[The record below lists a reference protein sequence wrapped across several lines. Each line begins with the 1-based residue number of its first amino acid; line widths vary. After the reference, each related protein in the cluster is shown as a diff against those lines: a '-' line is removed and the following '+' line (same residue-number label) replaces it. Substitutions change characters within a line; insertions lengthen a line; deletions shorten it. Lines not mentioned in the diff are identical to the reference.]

1 MPQTSPVKGSD
12 RQPTNNRYGA
22 VSKPKLLSLQSAK
35 KKAEN
40 YAAKNDKKARV
51 GAKKA
56 VLQEL
61 NTHLAI
67 RAQGLQLKLHD
78 DRGEN
83 PYSVGKIVKDKRKP
97 PVAKHKT
104 VRKTEEIVTD
114 EVVQEKVKAKP
125 SGYDWD
131 MHGRQAEHRIRYLA
145 RKYLMLWQKHT
156 YGQITPSLA
165 RLHYHKSLQRQV
177 LKVWQDIWWA
187 SRKGW
192 KLNIRADYHNRY
204 RIWQRTFK
212 AWKLFVM
219 LSRAKKT
226 KIKLASQYA
235 EGKLT
240 ETCIKAWKQYISS
253 RRFKKVQCKI
263 AERHSNTLIMRRA
276 WQQWGH
282 QMSIK
287 YELSIMET
295 QAMQFWAWN
304 LMQKGWSVW
313 AAAYCTRQKEKSKLA
328 AAEGYFNKRLM
339 SHTWVA
345 WKSYRASK
353 RLSNLQKRVADR
365 HFYNRTLQQAFKAW
379 TSRWHRQN
387 ELAQF
392 EEIISSRGAAA
403 SMRRSFIHWKFYV
416 WLQHRK
422 YEKEELA
429 TAHYRKHLLST
440 GLSCF
445 QLQVVERRLKIMR
458 DRMAKEACYK
468 LTLRRAWIVWLKRCE
483 HSEELKLYVLTRTA
497 RTHYSL
503 GLLRVSLHGW
513 VRYCQWRRHRR
524 AQYLTA
530 DLHYG
535 QVALPRFFLRLRVFV
550 DLMHEKREDNHAA
563 AKFRREVL
571 FAQTFYKWLELYRLQ
586 QDVRMLNRMAI
597 LHYDE
602 VLKSRFIKY
611 WAGQAR
617 EKLRLNR
624 LEDIAISHC
633 NHKRMEKALC
643 HWRNFVRDTKDSRS
657 SQHTAV
663 KHYYISLLKWTWSA
677 WVKFTERKRVKWRKR
692 AVADLHYSNRV
703 LSLTLQAWKVYR
715 VRCVQAQTT
724 ADERYRE
731 YNKLVLRE
739 SFESWREHAVEHKAN
754 RRAHH
759 LAKKTWKRRLLSKVL
774 IAWHVYAIEHSVK
787 AEEMRAR
794 VQETKKALDRG
805 KLRRA
810 LRAWTLYSQHSVVQR
825 SLHHSSVSHHNKVV
839 LRKAL
844 DAWKAYTK
852 LCFRVQILNRQ
863 SMWLHN
869 RRILSYHF
877 ARLKS
882 RYSESMALKRKST
895 LALWHWSV
903 ALQRRAF
910 FALLEYAIA
919 KKHKKSRIEHAL
931 RERRSKLLRD
941 GVTRWMQVVHHL
953 ACLRSRYAQARHLEA
968 ARGVQ
973 ECVYRCA
980 MHWRRWASERARRR
994 PASPRPRP
1002 VEYLKE
1008 KQGLRE
1014 KPVPGIRETE
1024 TNKGQVAMKL
1034 DLFRTRPRPRV
1045 PDYLRE
1051 SYDLPSITIETDKR
1065 PIPAVNT
1072 SETPRDPNDKQED
1085 IPRSS
1090 PPRPSPRPQL
1100 ATSPSRE
1107 ESIVFPPSSE
1117 GEGESFLS
1125 TKSFPPRYRS
1135 KEESNSTVP
1144 SLRPFPGDEPHS
1156 AANALMPP
1164 AREVLRISAVNSTAI
1179 PRSKCPSS
1187 NPVLL
1192 PPSTFVP
1199 KKRTT
1204 PIKKGRPTNNPCIR
1218 GYGRQSLSDSES
1230 PEDVHSDV
1238 SSSEEEVDKGMDI
1251 TILQSRIL
1259 GARDKLQ
1266 EYQALKL
1273 KHRDTVRQR
1282 DELDDVIR
1290 QQASDPEA
1298 LETLRDAQAL
1308 LDELNNEIDTLTRKL
1323 KEERPHMEQLAA
1335 HINEL
1340 VSGANKPSC

>member
-165 RLHYHKSLQRQV
+165 RYIQNFFITFFCYSKDTLLAVY
-177 LKVWQDIWWA
+177 KV
-187 SRKGW
+187 SSEK
-192 KLNIRADYHNRY
+192 Y

-235 EGKLT
+235 EGKLM

-253 RRFKKVQCKI
+253 RRFKTVKCKI

-392 EEIISSRGAAA
+392 EEIISSRGATA
-403 SMRRSFIHWKFYV
+403 SMRRSFIHWKFCILVGISYMS
-416 WLQHRK
+416 LK

-458 DRMAKEACYK
+458 NKMAKEACYK

-497 RTHYSL
+497 RTHY
-503 GLLRVSLHGW
+503 
-513 VRYCQWRRHRR
+513 
-524 AQYLTA
+524 
-530 DLHYG
+530 
-535 QVALPRFFLRLRVFV
+535 RFFLRLRVFV

-586 QDVRMLNRMAI
+586 QDVRMLNRIAI

-677 WVKFTERKRVKWRKR
+677 WVEFTERKRVKWRKR
-692 AVADLHYSNRV
+692 AVADVHYSHRV
-703 LSLTLQAWKVYR
+703 LSLTLQAWK
-715 VRCVQAQTT
+715 C
-724 ADERYRE
+724 
-731 YNKLVLRE
+731 
-739 SFESWREHAVEHKAN
+739 
-754 RRAHH
+754 
-759 LAKKTWKRRLLSKVL
+759 
-774 IAWHVYAIEHSVK
+774 
-787 AEEMRAR
+787 
-794 VQETKKALDRG
+794 
-805 KLRRA
+805 
-810 LRAWTLYSQHSVVQR
+810 LYS
-825 SLHHSSVSHHNKVV
+825 
-839 LRKAL
+839 
-844 DAWKAYTK
+844 T
-852 LCFRVQILNRQ
+852 
-863 SMWLHN
+863 
-869 RRILSYHF
+869 
-877 ARLKS
+877 
-882 RYSESMALKRKST
+882 
-895 LALWHWSV
+895 
-903 ALQRRAF
+903 
-910 FALLEYAIA
+910 
-919 KKHKKSRIEHAL
+919 
-931 RERRSKLLRD
+931 
-941 GVTRWMQVVHHL
+941 
-953 ACLRSRYAQARHLEA
+953 
-968 ARGVQ
+968 
-973 ECVYRCA
+973 
-980 MHWRRWASERARRR
+980 
-994 PASPRPRP
+994 
-1002 VEYLKE
+1002 
-1008 KQGLRE
+1008 
-1014 KPVPGIRETE
+1014 
-1024 TNKGQVAMKL
+1024 
-1034 DLFRTRPRPRV
+1034 
-1045 PDYLRE
+1045 
-1051 SYDLPSITIETDKR
+1051 
-1065 PIPAVNT
+1065 
-1072 SETPRDPNDKQED
+1072 
-1085 IPRSS
+1085 
-1090 PPRPSPRPQL
+1090 
-1100 ATSPSRE
+1100 
-1107 ESIVFPPSSE
+1107 
-1117 GEGESFLS
+1117 
-1125 TKSFPPRYRS
+1125 
-1135 KEESNSTVP
+1135 
-1144 SLRPFPGDEPHS
+1144 
-1156 AANALMPP
+1156 
-1164 AREVLRISAVNSTAI
+1164 
-1179 PRSKCPSS
+1179 
-1187 NPVLL
+1187 
-1192 PPSTFVP
+1192 
-1199 KKRTT
+1199 
-1204 PIKKGRPTNNPCIR
+1204 
-1218 GYGRQSLSDSES
+1218 
-1230 PEDVHSDV
+1230 
-1238 SSSEEEVDKGMDI
+1238 
-1251 TILQSRIL
+1251 
-1259 GARDKLQ
+1259 
-1266 EYQALKL
+1266 
-1273 KHRDTVRQR
+1273 
-1282 DELDDVIR
+1282 
-1290 QQASDPEA
+1290 
-1298 LETLRDAQAL
+1298 
-1308 LDELNNEIDTLTRKL
+1308 
-1323 KEERPHMEQLAA
+1323 
-1335 HINEL
+1335 
-1340 VSGANKPSC
+1340 